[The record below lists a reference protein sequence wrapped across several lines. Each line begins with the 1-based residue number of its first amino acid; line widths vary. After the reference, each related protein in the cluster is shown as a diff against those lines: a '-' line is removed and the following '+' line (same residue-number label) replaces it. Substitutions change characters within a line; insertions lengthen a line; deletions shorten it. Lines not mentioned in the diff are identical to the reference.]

1 MKKFLVPLLL
11 LVIVIVYVIS
21 RSINTLNE
29 LPKAGDVITSSSVS
43 SSSNSK
49 KEDIAGGVSDTNQE
63 QISKVLAEEKKKNE
77 YTRVAVKGDSYA
89 VLIRSLITQKLKER
103 GLKIDNIQR
112 MYIEGVM
119 SESRNYPRL
128 DVWDKVTLDEA
139 EFDSLLSKSY
149 KLSSKSRAIWNT
161 YAKKVRFDSI

>member
-1 MKKFLVPLLL
+1 MKKFIIPLLL
-11 LVIVIVYVIS
+11 GIIVVVFIVS
-21 RSINTLNE
+21 RNVPSMTDQAKVVE
-29 LPKAGDVITSSSVS
+29 TSSSS
-43 SSSNSK
+43 SSSSK
-49 KEDIAGGVSDTNQE
+49 AGEIASGISDTNKE
-63 QISKVLAEEKKKNE
+63 QIAKVIGEDKKKNE

-89 VLIRSLITQKLKER
+89 VLIRSLITQKLKEKN
-103 GLKIDNIQR
+103 LKIDNIQR

-119 SESRNYPRL
+119 AESRNYPRL